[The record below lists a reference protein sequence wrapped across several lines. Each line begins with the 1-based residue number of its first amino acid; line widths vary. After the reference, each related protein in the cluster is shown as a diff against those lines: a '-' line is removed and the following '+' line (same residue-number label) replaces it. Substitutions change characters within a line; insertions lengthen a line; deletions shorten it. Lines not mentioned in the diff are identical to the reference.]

1 MHIFHFFVQELHGV
15 FVGERLGN
23 FTGSFSSQLRWRN
36 FPLNG
41 VIRPCIPGAD
51 VSLGFGFF
59 ALMVYSQCLG
69 GRFLGVPLRFWNWDA
84 L

>member
-1 MHIFHFFVQELHGV
+1 MEFLWGNDC
-15 FVGERLGN
+15 N

-51 VSLGFGFF
+51 VSLGFRVF
-59 ALMVYSQCLG
+59 ALKVYGQCLES
-69 GRFLGVPLRFWNWDA
+69 RFLGVPLIFGIGMLSVIFFVR
-84 L
+84 